1 MRELLARATI
11 YRTRLSVPGALDAAR
26 SLAAQIDNPVLG
38 ELLES
43 VEAVAAAR

>member
-1 MRELLARATI
+1 VRW
-11 YRTRLSVPGALDAAR
+11 DAAR